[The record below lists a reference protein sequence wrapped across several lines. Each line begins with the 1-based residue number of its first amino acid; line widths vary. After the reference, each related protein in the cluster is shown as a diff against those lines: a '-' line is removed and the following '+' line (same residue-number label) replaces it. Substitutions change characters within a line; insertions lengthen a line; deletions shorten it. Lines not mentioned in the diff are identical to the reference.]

1 MSVQVKAK
9 VTAYIMA
16 KNEESRI
23 AHCIESLKWCDE
35 VVVADTGSTDKTVE
49 IARIMGCLIM
59 KIPF

>member
-23 AHCIESLKWCDE
+23 AQCIESLKWCDE
-35 VVVADTGSTDKTVE
+35 VVVADTGSTDKTVKSPE
-49 IARIMGCLIM
+49 TWGV
-59 KIPF
+59 